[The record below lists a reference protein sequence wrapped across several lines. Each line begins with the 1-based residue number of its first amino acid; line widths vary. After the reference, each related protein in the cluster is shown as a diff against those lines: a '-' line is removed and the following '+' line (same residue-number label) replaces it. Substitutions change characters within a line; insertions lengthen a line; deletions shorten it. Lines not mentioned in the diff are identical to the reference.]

1 MRKKK
6 YSSLLLA
13 GMLCVSLTAC
23 AETPSQALVAQKNN
37 ERLEETAKAEPKE
50 GTELK
55 DVAKATASTYD
66 LDYKSD
72 DGKVT
77 IKADQAP
84 VTLPEKDTIP
94 MYHVYCGEI
103 SQDVATKLYNY
114 FLPEGGYT
122 TTGTDFTKAKVDQSI
137 LETKQEIAKYKDDDT
152 LSDEEK
158 QDMIKTQEEILAS
171 LEESRKDAPETST
184 LQVVPKD
191 STYTDQEWQ
200 TINGSKICKG
210 LSVSSK
216 DEKKFLVVTSSTDAV
231 VTSSAVYEDGTT
243 CSYSGAEGQSLD
255 SMSAEDL
262 ANIGITEEDARKIVE
277 DFIQKIGM
285 PWEIH
290 TVTAMGGWTSNQVNT
305 SESKEEDTEIIQS
318 DHPTA
323 YSFYLTQTIDGI
335 QSAITS
341 SYEVSEDA
349 AVASWLYESI
359 NVIVEKDGIVSFSWQ
374 FPISVEDTVSD
385 NVGIISFDQAKDIFE
400 QMMPLTARGDLEQF
414 TDEYMESTVDIK
426 VTDVRLGLMR
436 VRNSGNELKGLM
448 TPVWLFY
455 GDYTRNT
462 EYTQAGK
469 DAGYDTGDNSFTE
482 AQPWILLAVNAVDG
496 SVIDITEGY

>member
-23 AETPSQALVAQKNN
+23 ARTPSQALVAQKNN

-171 LEESRKDAPETST
+171 LEESRKDAPETDAAYQSGRKKWMRLLHVCWPAVLGMLFLIFMRGTASLKALFST
-184 LQVVPKD
+184 AEGVIVLVAM
-191 STYTDQEWQ
+191 
-200 TINGSKICKG
+200 
-210 LSVSSK
+210 
-216 DEKKFLVVTSSTDAV
+216 LVVCIAMSIRNYFFYWNRDDA
-231 VTSSAVYEDGTT
+231 
-243 CSYSGAEGQSLD
+243 Q
-255 SMSAEDL
+255 
-262 ANIGITEEDARKIVE
+262 
-277 DFIQKIGM
+277 
-285 PWEIH
+285 
-290 TVTAMGGWTSNQVNT
+290 
-305 SESKEEDTEIIQS
+305 
-318 DHPTA
+318 
-323 YSFYLTQTIDGI
+323 
-335 QSAITS
+335 
-341 SYEVSEDA
+341 
-349 AVASWLYESI
+349 
-359 NVIVEKDGIVSFSWQ
+359 EK
-374 FPISVEDTVSD
+374 
-385 NVGIISFDQAKDIFE
+385 
-400 QMMPLTARGDLEQF
+400 L
-414 TDEYMESTVDIK
+414 
-426 VTDVRLGLMR
+426 
-436 VRNSGNELKGLM
+436 
-448 TPVWLFY
+448 
-455 GDYTRNT
+455 
-462 EYTQAGK
+462 
-469 DAGYDTGDNSFTE
+469 
-482 AQPWILLAVNAVDG
+482 
-496 SVIDITEGY
+496 